1 MPRSTRQKDARP
13 ATESAVGEPGGENHV
28 QLGGRLAAIDART
41 LPSGDEV
48 VALRVVVPRPSGRR
62 DGPTIDTIDCSV
74 WRADL
79 RRRVL
84 RWQPGDSVEVEG
96 ALRRR
101 FWRGPTGTRS
111 RYEVEVSRLR
121 RVR

>member
-1 MPRSTRQKDARP
+1 MPRTTRSNASTAPTSQA
-13 ATESAVGEPGGENHV
+13 
-28 QLGGRLAAIDART
+28 GRLAAANHVHLTGRLAAVEART

-48 VALRVVVPRPSGRR
+48 VALRVVVPRTRGRR
-62 DGPTIDTIDCSV
+62 DGPTVDTIDCTV

-84 RWQPGDSVEVEG
+84 SWEVGDLVDIDG

-101 FWRGPTGTRS
+101 FWRAPSGARS
-111 RYEVEVSRLR
+111 RYDVEVSRLR
-121 RVR
+121 RAR

>member
-1 MPRSTRQKDARP
+1 MPGTTRSKAPTEKPSP
-13 ATESAVGEPGGENHV
+13 AEQPMAANHVHLTGRLSAV
-28 QLGGRLAAIDART
+28 DART

-48 VALRVVVPRPSGRR
+48 VALRVVVPRARARR
-62 DGPTIDTIDCSV
+62 DGPTIDTIDCTV

-84 RWQPGDSVEVEG
+84 GWELGQTVEIDG

-101 FWRGPTGTRS
+101 FWRAATGARS
-111 RYEVEVSRLR
+111 RYDVEVSRLR